1 MTVIR
6 EQVLAY
12 LYQDEPHYA
21 EAAQLGAEVLPHLRQ
36 LVDEGDPELASKAT
50 ALASII
56 NTDRSVE
63 IVDVA
68 RRSPDPVV
76 RVAAA
81 VSLSNLSG
89 VPAPLAESMLKD
101 EDVGVRKLT
110 LEALENQKPFG
121 LKSKVQEVAKND
133 PNEVLREIAGR
144 VAKQLP

>member
-21 EAAQLGAEVLPHLRQ
+21 EAAQLGAEALPHLRQ
-36 LVDEGDPELASKAT
+36 LVEEGDPELASKAT

-56 NTDRSVE
+56 DTEQSVE

-68 RRSPDPVV
+68 SRSRDPVV

-89 VPAPLAESMLKD
+89 VPAPLADSMLKD
-101 EDVGVRKLT
+101 EDVGVRQLT
-110 LEALENQKPFG
+110 LVALENQKPFG
-121 LKSKVQEVAKND
+121 FKAKVQEIAENDANVA
-133 PNEVLREIAGR
+133 LRELASR
-144 VAKQLP
+144 VAEQLP